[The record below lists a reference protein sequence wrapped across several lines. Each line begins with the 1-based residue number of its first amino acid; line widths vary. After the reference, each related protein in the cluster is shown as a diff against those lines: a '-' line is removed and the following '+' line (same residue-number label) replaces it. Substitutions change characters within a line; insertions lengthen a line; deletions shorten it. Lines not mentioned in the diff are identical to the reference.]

1 MQWRSE
7 SSSWNVNTTSLYS
20 WSGDI
25 AFFAKECQAYLW
37 QMTDRFLNDISGI
50 KLYFCSSG
58 ANCWELQPLNLKGSQ
73 IRAHPPN
80 CRVESD
86 SEIGSHF
93 ITGFCHQFNGS
104 HSIRPKLPSTHPTV
118 RLHGQH
124 GFCKRMVFLQPHHEV
139 HAIQLIW
146 QYPIQDLFE
155 CIQTFLLQETGPA
168 LSNSQKYWSQEMWGR
183 NRCCSTEHQ
192 SVKHRN
198 ASKFKRHTVLNWLP
212 GLFKMFS
219 KADLLFSQT

>member
-1 MQWRSE
+1 
-7 SSSWNVNTTSLYS
+7 
-20 WSGDI
+20 
-25 AFFAKECQAYLW
+25 
-37 QMTDRFLNDISGI
+37 MTDRFLNDTSGI

-58 ANCWELQPLNLKGSQ
+58 ANCHELEPLHLQGSQ

-118 RLHGQH
+118 RQLGQL
-124 GFCKRMVFLQPHHEV
+124 GFCKRLVCLQPHHEV
-139 HAIQLIW
+139 HAIQLIC

-155 CIQTFLLQETGPA
+155 CIHTIFTP
-168 LSNSQKYWSQEMWGR
+168 R
-183 NRCCSTEHQ
+183 NRSCIFKFT
-192 SVKHRN
+192 KILKPRN
-198 ASKFKRHTVLNWLP
+198 VRTKQMLFNRASKCQT
-212 GLFKMFS
+212 S
-219 KADLLFSQT
+219 KCI

>member
-1 MQWRSE
+1 
-7 SSSWNVNTTSLYS
+7 
-20 WSGDI
+20 
-25 AFFAKECQAYLW
+25 
-37 QMTDRFLNDISGI
+37 MTDRFLNDISGI

-58 ANCWELQPLNLKGSQ
+58 ANCQQLQPLHLQGSH

-118 RLHGQH
+118 RQLGQL
-124 GFCKRMVFLQPHHEV
+124 GFCKMMVFLQPHHEV

-155 CIQTFLLQETGPA
+155 CIQTFFAP
-168 LSNSQKYWSQEMWGR
+168 R
-183 NRCCSTEHQ
+183 NRPCTFQFTEIL
-192 SVKHRN
+192 KPRN
-198 ASKFKRHTVLNWLP
+198 VRTKEMLFNRASEC
-212 GLFKMFS
+212 
-219 KADLLFSQT
+219 QTLKCI

>member
-1 MQWRSE
+1 MLLRSE
-7 SSSWNVNTTSLYS
+7 SLSSNVSTSSLFS

-58 ANCWELQPLNLKGSQ
+58 ANCQELQPLHLQDSQ
-73 IRAHPPN
+73 IRAYPPN

-118 RLHGQH
+118 RQHGQL
-124 GFCKRMVFLQPHHEV
+124 GFCKRLVFLQPHHEI
-139 HAIQLIW
+139 HAIKLIC
-146 QYPIQDLFE
+146 QYPIQGLFD
-155 CIQTFLLQETGPA
+155 CIQTFFTPRKMPCTFQFTKILKPRNVRT
-168 LSNSQKYWSQEMWGR
+168 KEMLF
-183 NRCCSTEHQ
+183 NR
-192 SVKHRN
+192 
-198 ASKFKRHTVLNWLP
+198 ASEC
-212 GLFKMFS
+212 
-219 KADLLFSQT
+219 QTLKCI